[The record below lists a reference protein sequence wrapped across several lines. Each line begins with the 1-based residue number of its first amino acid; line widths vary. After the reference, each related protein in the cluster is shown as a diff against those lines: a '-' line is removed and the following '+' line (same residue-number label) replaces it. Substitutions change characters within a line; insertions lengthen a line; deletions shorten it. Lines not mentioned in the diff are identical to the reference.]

1 MLVLISG
8 EGSTDLGMCDSSG
21 FLPGPL
27 AFFVDQWLE
36 RRTGYSLLE
45 FEMFRLIS
53 KSELKQRSKSLKPF
67 SRRGKKTA
75 AETRF
80 FFNNARAMAQIAIEC
95 QQSENVEIL
104 AILFRDSDDETSC
117 GRGLW
122 QEKHQSMLDGFTRE
136 KFLYGVPMVP
146 KPISEAWLLSALRE
160 RYQHCDG
167 LENESGRCGT
177 ANPLKKQ
184 LETFLGKPA
193 TRDLLVGKIK
203 HGDLAIH
210 NITMPSMMA
219 FKNRCD
225 EVLNLLR
232 IGPPEE
238 CA

>member
-8 EGSTDLGMCDSSG
+8 EGLTDVGVYDAG
-21 FLPGPL
+21 RFLVGPM

-36 RRTGYSLLE
+36 RRIGYSLLE
-45 FEMFRLIS
+45 FKMFKFIP
-53 KSELKQRSKSLKPF
+53 KSELKQRCKSLKPF

-95 QQSENVEIL
+95 KQSENVDIL
-104 AILFRDSDDETSC
+104 AILFRDSDDAASC

-122 QEKHQSMLDGFTRE
+122 HEKHQSMLDGFTRE

-146 KPISEAWLLSALRE
+146 RPISEAWLLCALRE
-160 RYQHCDG
+160 RYQHCDR

-184 LETFLGKPA
+184 LEAFLGKPA

-203 HGDLAIH
+203 HGDLSIH

-232 IGPPEE
+232 IGQSEE
-238 CA
+238 CG

>member
-1 MLVLISG
+1 MSGWAQGSGKSTVLQCFDFLAQQCKGDIQTWLDTRHWSAA
-8 EGSTDLGMCDSSG
+8 DLNSRLSHKSNID
-21 FLPGPL
+21 FT
-27 AFFVDQWLE
+27 VDLIDN
-36 RRTGYSLLE
+36 TGQKMDWVCS
-45 FEMFRLIS
+45 FNR
-53 KSELKQRSKSLKPF
+53 SELKQQSKSLKPF

-104 AILFRDSDDETSC
+104 AILFRDSDDATSC

-146 KPISEAWLLSALRE
+146 KPISEAWLLCALRE

-184 LETFLGKPA
+184 L
-193 TRDLLVGKIK
+193 
-203 HGDLAIH
+203 
-210 NITMPSMMA
+210 
-219 FKNRCD
+219 
-225 EVLNLLR
+225 
-232 IGPPEE
+232 
-238 CA
+238 